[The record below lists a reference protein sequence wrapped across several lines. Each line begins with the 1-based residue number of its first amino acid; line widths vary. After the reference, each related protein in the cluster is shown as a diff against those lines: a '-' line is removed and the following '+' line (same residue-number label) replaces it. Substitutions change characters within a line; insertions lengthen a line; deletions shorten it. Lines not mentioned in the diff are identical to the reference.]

1 MAIKRMVSFSNYSF
15 IRTET
20 CY

>member
-1 MAIKRMVSFSNYSF
+1 MAIKRMVSFSNYSI